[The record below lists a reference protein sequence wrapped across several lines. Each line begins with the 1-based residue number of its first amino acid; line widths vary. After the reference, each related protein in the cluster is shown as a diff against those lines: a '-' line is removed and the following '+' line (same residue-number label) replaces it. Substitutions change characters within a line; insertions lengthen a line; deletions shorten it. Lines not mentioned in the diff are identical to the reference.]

1 MTCRSSANFV
11 SAGQK
16 LISVPLRLVQQAKW
30 NWSTDLIKLG
40 MIGVRELL
48 QAIFLLSRVG
58 GWRNGAKYFAS
69 AENGVGL
76 SLAAA

>member
-1 MTCRSSANFV
+1 M
-11 SAGQK
+11 
-16 LISVPLRLVQQAKW
+16 
-30 NWSTDLIKLG
+30 IKLG